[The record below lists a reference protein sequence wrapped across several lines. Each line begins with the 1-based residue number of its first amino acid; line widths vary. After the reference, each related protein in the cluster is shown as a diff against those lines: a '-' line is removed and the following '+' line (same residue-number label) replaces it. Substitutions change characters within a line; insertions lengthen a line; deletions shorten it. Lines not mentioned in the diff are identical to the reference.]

1 MNTTTYSSTPT
12 RPATAPRSW
21 IKVLAAD
28 LREAL
33 ERLGK
38 PFVNGQYPFY

>member
-1 MNTTTYSSTPT
+1 MNTTTLSTAT
-12 RPATAPRSW
+12 RPATTRSW

-28 LREAL
+28 LRDAL

>member
-1 MNTTTYSSTPT
+1 MNTTTFNTAT

-21 IKVLAAD
+21 LKVLAAD
-28 LREAL
+28 LRDAL

>member
-1 MNTTTYSSTPT
+1 MNTTTFDTAT

-21 IKVLAAD
+21 IRILAAD
-28 LREAL
+28 LRNAL
-33 ERLGK
+33 ETLGK

>member
-1 MNTTTYSSTPT
+1 MNTTTYTTPT

-28 LREAL
+28 LRDAL